1 MAILMENYVPGTPE
15 IPAGDLKEA
24 FLGMTDYIFVTNEPD
39 GSKTFLCSRCGE
51 KYNLRFPAR
60 TYTNAEEDLFRAKHR
75 EYGTCAKCGFNA
87 WIINT
92 GRKKR
97 LSDLREEKAA
107 AFVLPVSENEV
118 CIRCEFFY
126 RDFAHGVACSWR
138 ESYELYR
145 FRKGEEPEYYR
156 ARYYYGDV
164 IRVNKLR
171 EPFGRSN
178 SAYGFTYADY
188 RFIGLNRLE
197 NTFFKYSLFRK
208 AGYRE
213 VNDGF
218 LYLALYSRYPEKVE
232 MLLKGGYAELL
243 SRKLNGYKTRHA
255 VKWNAESLRDFWKL
269 SKVERNEWAR
279 FKNDMDVLDV
289 YMRLF
294 RGRKNGMVNA
304 KNWNVHVSYYI
315 SADVTKYLDRYGAA
329 YEDFLRYLKK
339 QAVLPGSAYTWKDY
353 IEAAEAIG
361 FDLTVHNVLFPKELV
376 TAHDETVK
384 IRKLKALE
392 IEQKK
397 AAERFD
403 KLMKLYGMEKDGYFI
418 RAPHDCAEIID
429 EGKALKHCVGG
440 YAARH
445 ANGVTTILF
454 MRSAA
459 WPDKPLYTIEMHGK
473 ELIQVHGFHNR
484 TAPKDIPAANEFFES
499 WLKWVKGGSKRPKAH
514 KKDKEAERTISA

>member
-1 MAILMENYVPGTPE
+1 MAILMENHVPGTPE
-15 IPAGDLKEA
+15 IPAEDIGEV
-24 FLGMTDYIFVTNEPD
+24 FRRMTDYIFVTNEAD
-39 GSKTFLCSRCGE
+39 GSKSFICSRCGE

-60 TYTNAEEDLFRAKHR
+60 TYTAAEEDLFRAKHR
-75 EYGTCAKCGFNA
+75 ECGTCVKCGFSGEV
-87 WIINT
+87 INT

-107 AFVLPVSENEV
+107 AFILPVSENEV
-118 CIRCEFFY
+118 CIRCEFLY
-126 RDFAHGVACSWR
+126 RDFTHGLACSWR
-138 ESYELYR
+138 ESYEMYR
-145 FRKGEEPEYYR
+145 FRKGKEPEYYR

-164 IRVNKLR
+164 IRVKKLR
-171 EPFGRSN
+171 EPFGRAN
-178 SAYGFTYADY
+178 GGWGFTYADY

-208 AGYRE
+208 AGYE
-213 VNDGF
+213 GVNDGF

-232 MLLKGGYAELL
+232 MLLKGGYVELL
-243 SRKLNGYKTRHA
+243 ERKLNGWKVRHA
-255 VKWNAESLRDFWKL
+255 VKWDAETLRDFWKL
-269 SKVERNEWAR
+269 SKSERNEWAR

-304 KNWNVHVSYYI
+304 ENWNVRVLYYI

-339 QAVLPGSAYTWKDY
+339 QAVLSGSAYTWKDY

-361 FDLTVHNVLFPKELV
+361 LDLTVHNVLFPKELV
-376 TAHDETVK
+376 TAHDEAVK
-384 IRKLKALE
+384 LRKLKAME
-392 IEQKK
+392 IDQKK

-418 RAPHDCAEIID
+418 RAPHDCEEIID
-429 EGKALKHCVGG
+429 EGKALEHCVGG

-445 ANGVTTILF
+445 ADGATTILF

-484 TAPKDIPAANEFFES
+484 TAPRDIPAANEFFES
-499 WLKWVKGGSKRPKAH
+499 WLRWVKGGSKRPKAH
-514 KKDKEAERTISA
+514 KKVKETERAISA